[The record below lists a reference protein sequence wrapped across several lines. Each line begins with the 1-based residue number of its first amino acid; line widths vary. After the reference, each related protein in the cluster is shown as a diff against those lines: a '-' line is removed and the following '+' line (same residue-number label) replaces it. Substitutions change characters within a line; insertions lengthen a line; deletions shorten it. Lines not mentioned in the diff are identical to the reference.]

1 MPPKRSC
8 SSRRF
13 KRLPCSSEAREVQVL
28 PKMGIDAVLTVP
40 FMRGYLGYF
49 CLLPQLPSSLGAATY
64 KRSKRASLMTYVC
77 QTPP

>member
-1 MPPKRSC
+1 
-8 SSRRF
+8 
-13 KRLPCSSEAREVQVL
+13 
-28 PKMGIDAVLTVP
+28 MGIDAVLTVP

>member
-1 MPPKRSC
+1 MPPRRSC

-13 KRLPCSSEAREVQVL
+13 KRLPCSSEVRVQVL